1 MNWIKRYKYYILAF
15 IIPVIGYFSM
25 LYFSNIYF
33 KNDYLPSD
41 AYAQYFPML
50 QYFKNVLTG
59 TASYP
64 ISFSKGLGGTMFG
77 AFFYMLS
84 SPTNLLVVFFKNIKL
99 FIIITILFKM
109 GICGLNS
116 FIYFRKTTS
125 FGNKLLLL
133 FSMLYVFCSYN
144 IMYCFNIMWLD
155 GVMLLPI
162 LLLGIEKIIKENKDK
177 LYVCTLFYII
187 ISNYYIG
194 YMLTVFSIIYY
205 IYYTYVNYKKTNYIK
220 DYYKKIFRFTFVTFL
235 TGCMTMFILIPCAIE
250 ATNYIRVDQNI
261 KFINFIFFDL
271 YSNTYTGM
279 GNFINPL
286 NFKSI
291 LIFFS
296 VSMLPLLVNYFSN
309 KEIRKKEKIATI
321 FILLLFFIP
330 VVLPYLNYLWHLF
343 TYPMAFNYRYS
354 FIATFFLIKICL
366 KSFHNLDIKKSILKN
381 VLIIYFI
388 ISLPLTI
395 LTYNTMDYYIYLSYI
410 NIVVTFIL
418 LIVYYG
424 FINNKKVFLKIMCFD
439 MLINIILV
447 IFTTINFVNN
457 PINRDYNYS
466 YFSDKCNLN
475 YRCETL
481 MDGQNRGLLFN
492 YNSVSSFLSSLNYKT
507 IKTIYDFN
515 NESEVLNYVYYDSNQ
530 IIIDNLYG
538 IKYLALDKK
547 IRVINFYEKVYEE
560 DDMYFYENKNAL
572 SLGYLV
578 NENIKDYRLNSNGV
592 YEQINVVNIMFDR
605 DYKFI
610 DLKYKKINDT
620 TYNLSVD
627 NETKYFYIK
636 TDGILSDKTKGKYA
650 KKDDYFIYYVQDNKD
665 IKLIFND
672 KPKNIEIFTIDFN
685 KLDNF
690 KEGIN
695 QLDIKVNKGNY
706 IKGKIKGQ
714 KNKILF
720 TTIPNDKGWKV
731 YIDGKEVK
739 HYEVLNGFIAT
750 DIEEGSHMVEFKYK
764 TPGLKVGIVVSL
776 ISFITLLIYELKRR
790 KY

>member
-1 MNWIKRYKYYILAF
+1 
-15 IIPVIGYFSM
+15 M

-33 KNDYLPSD
+33 KSEYLPSD

-84 SPTNLLVVFFKNIKL
+84 SPTNLLVVFFKDIKL
-99 FIIITILFKM
+99 FIITTILFKM

-133 FSMLYVFCSYN
+133 FSMLYAFCSYN

-286 NFKSI
+286 NYKSI

-296 VSMLPLLVNYFSN
+296 VSMLPLLVNYSTN

-321 FILLLFFIP
+321 LILLLFFIP
-330 VVLPYLNYLWHLF
+330 VILPYLNYLWHLF

-366 KSFHNLDIKKSILKN
+366 KSFHNLDINKSILKN

-395 LTYNTMDYYIYLSYI
+395 LTYNTMDYYICLSYI

-424 FINNKKVFLKIMCFD
+424 FINNKKVFLKIMCID
-439 MLINIILV
+439 MLINIVLV
-447 IFTTINFVNN
+447 IFTTISFVNN
-457 PINRDYNYS
+457 PINRDYDYS
-466 YFSDKCNLN
+466 FFSDKCNLN

-492 YNSVSSFLSSLNYKT
+492 YNSVSSFLSSLNYKP

-547 IRVINFYEKVYEE
+547 IRVINFYEKVYEK
-560 DDMYFYENKNAL
+560 DDIYFYENKNAL

-605 DYKFI
+605 DYKLI

-627 NETKYFYIK
+627 NEIKYFYIK
-636 TDGILSDKTKGKYA
+636 TDGILSDKTKDKYA
-650 KKDDYFIYYVQDNKD
+650 KKDDYFIYYVQDDKD

-672 KPKNIEIFTIDFN
+672 KPKNVEIFTIDFN

-739 HYEVLNGFIAT
+739 HYEVLNGFMAT
-750 DIEEGSHMVEFKYK
+750 DIEEGSHIVVFKYK
-764 TPGLKVGIVVSL
+764 TPGLKVGIVVSF
-776 ISFITLLIYELKRR
+776 ISFITLLRYELKRR